1 MNWTKKYALGLIYFM
16 DKITRNIPSH
26 ILRDAMYR
34 YFWKVKIGNKVAIYS
49 GVEMRS
55 QWKIEIGSNSVIG
68 HNCLLDGRRG
78 LKIGNNVNISSGV
91 WIWTLQ
97 HDVNDPDFTA
107 VGAEVSI
114 DDKVWICSRAT
125 ILPGVKI
132 GEGAVVAAG
141 SVVTKSIPPFAIVG
155 GVPAKV
161 IGQRTRDLRYEL
173 DFKIPFV

>member
-1 MNWTKKYALGLIYFM
+1 MSWSKKYALGLIFFM

-26 ILRDAMYR
+26 TLRDTLYK
-34 YFWKVKIGNKVAIYS
+34 YFWRLRVGRKVAIYS

-55 QWKIEIGSNSVIG
+55 PWKIEIGRNSIIG

-78 LKIGNNVNISSGV
+78 LKVGNNVNISSGT

-97 HDVNDPDFTA
+97 HDVNAHDFMAT
-107 VGAEVSI
+107 GERVSI
-114 DDKVWICSRAT
+114 EDRVWICSRAT
-125 ILPGVKI
+125 ILPGVTI

-141 SVVTKSIPPFAIVG
+141 SVVTKSIPPFAIAG
-155 GVPAKV
+155 GIPAKV